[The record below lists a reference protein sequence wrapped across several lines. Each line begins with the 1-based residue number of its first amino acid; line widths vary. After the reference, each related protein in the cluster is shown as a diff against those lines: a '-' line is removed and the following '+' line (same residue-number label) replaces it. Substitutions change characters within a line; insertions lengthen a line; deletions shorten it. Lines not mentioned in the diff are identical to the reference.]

1 MQIIKTKKLPIYI
14 WATEVEDGA
23 MQQALHLAEHPFA
36 EHHICLLPDVHEG
49 FGMPIGAVLA
59 TKEVIIPNAVGVDIG
74 CGMCAIKTNIK
85 YDNINRKILEKI
97 VIQIKEAIPLG
108 FKHHKKP
115 QPMPQHLKPSW
126 YNNSIRKNEILI
138 NWGLGW
144 GNHFIEIQR
153 CR

>member
-59 TKEVIIPNAVGVDIG
+59 P
-74 CGMCAIKTNIK
+74 
-85 YDNINRKILEKI
+85 
-97 VIQIKEAIPLG
+97 AIP
-108 FKHHKKP
+108 P
-115 QPMPQHLKPSW
+115 EET
-126 YNNSIRKNEILI
+126 RAT
-138 NWGLGW
+138 
-144 GNHFIEIQR
+144 IQNTR
-153 CR
+153 IWK